1 MQPTSEIKI
10 LVVEDDQRL
19 SRLISRYLE
28 RAHYITQAAHNGDQL
43 HQCLK
48 SGSYDLILLDIMLP
62 GKSGLEL
69 AREIRQLSDIPIIF
83 LSAKADINDKVS
95 GLDIGADDYITKPFE
110 EQELIA
116 RIHSVLR
123 RASKNKPAPFTVHKH
138 KICFAGW
145 LLNTIDQTL
154 TSPEGQQVYITG
166 NEYQVLEAL
175 TRQPNA
181 VLSRD
186 DILALMSG
194 REWCP
199 LDRSADMAISKI
211 RKKIEKD
218 PRNPELIKTIRNKG
232 YQLTADTDFYKTPA
246 KT

>member
-1 MQPTSEIKI
+1 MDAPEPKI
-10 LVVEDDQRL
+10 LIVEDDRRL
-19 SRLISRYLE
+19 SRLINRYLE
-28 RAHYITQAAHNGDQL
+28 RAHFISHTAHNGDEL
-43 HQCLK
+43 HQLLK
-48 SGSYDLILLDIMLP
+48 ADNYSLILLDIMLP
-62 GKSGLEL
+62 RKSGLEL
-69 AREIRQLSDIPIIF
+69 AKEIRQVSDIPIIF
-83 LSAKADINDKVS
+83 LTARADISDKVS

-123 RASKNKPAPFTVHKH
+123 RVRKNKPAAFTVHKH
-138 KICFAGW
+138 KICFADW
-145 LLNTIDQTL
+145 VLNTIDQTL
-154 TSPEGQQVYITG
+154 TSPDGQPIYITG

-175 TRQPNA
+175 THRRNA

-194 REWCP
+194 REWSP

-218 PRNPELIKTIRNKG
+218 PKNPEIIKTIRNKG
-232 YQLTADTDFYKTPA
+232 YQLTADIDFYKTPA
-246 KT
+246 KS

>member
-1 MQPTSEIKI
+1 MDIAEPKI
-10 LVVEDDQRL
+10 LIVEDDRRL
-19 SRLISRYLE
+19 NRLISRYLE
-28 RAHYITQAAHNGDQL
+28 RAHFISHAAHSGDEL
-43 HQCLK
+43 HQHLK
-48 SGSYDLILLDIMLP
+48 ADNYSLILLDIMLP

-69 AREIRQLSDIPIIF
+69 AKEIRQISDIPIIF
-83 LSAKADINDKVS
+83 LTARADISDKVS

-123 RASKNKPAPFTVHKH
+123 RFRKNKPAVFTVHKH

-145 LLNTIDQTL
+145 MLNTIDQTL
-154 TSPEGQQVYITG
+154 TSPDGQRTYITG

-175 TRQPNA
+175 VRRPHKVIT
-181 VLSRD
+181 RD

-218 PRNPELIKTIRNKG
+218 PKNPELIKTIRNKG
-232 YQLTADTDFYKTPA
+232 YQLTADIDFYKTPA

>member
-1 MQPTSEIKI
+1 MDTPEPKI
-10 LVVEDDQRL
+10 LIVEDDRRL

-28 RAHYITQAAHNGDQL
+28 RAHFISQTVHNGDEL
-43 HQCLK
+43 HQHLK
-48 SGSYDLILLDIMLP
+48 TDNYSLILLDIMLP

-69 AREIRQLSDIPIIF
+69 AKEIRQISDIPIIF
-83 LSAKADINDKVS
+83 LTARADISDKVN

-123 RASKNKPAPFTVHKH
+123 RFRKNKPAAFTVHKH

-145 LLNTIDQTL
+145 MLNTIDQTL
-154 TSPEGQQVYITG
+154 TSPDGRPTYITG

-175 TRQPNA
+175 VRRPHK
-181 VLSRD
+181 VLTRD

-218 PRNPELIKTIRNKG
+218 PKNPELIKTIRNKG
-232 YQLTADTDFYKTPA
+232 YQLTADIYFYKSPA
-246 KT
+246 KS